1 LVGDAVYDVG
11 KDILKN
17 CDEEPV
23 ASASPVKFQL
33 QGEDE
38 GAHRNKENY
47 ILSELPAGVDLMRGA
62 AEDHCSS
69 TS

>member
-1 LVGDAVYDVG
+1 
-11 KDILKN
+11 LKN

-62 AEDHCSS
+62 AEDHCSRS
-69 TS
+69 